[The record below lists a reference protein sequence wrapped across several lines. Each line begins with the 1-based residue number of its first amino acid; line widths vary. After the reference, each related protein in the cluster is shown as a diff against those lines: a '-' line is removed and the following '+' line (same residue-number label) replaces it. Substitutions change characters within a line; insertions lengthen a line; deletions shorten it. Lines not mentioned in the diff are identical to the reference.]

1 MDALET
7 TLDAVDRPPVAAR
20 RAVAGLFVLN
30 GVAYANVVPR
40 LPSIKADLGLS
51 NAALGA
57 AVAAMP
63 IGALL
68 SGPLG
73 GWAIVRFGS
82 ARVAVTCAVG
92 LGLTIPAFSVV
103 PTWWAL
109 AVTFLVLGAA
119 DSLMDVSMN
128 AHALRVQGLYGRSI
142 INTMHG
148 LWSLGAVAGGA
159 AGAFAAGIELRLD
172 AHLTMASAAVV
183 ATALLLRR
191 WLLPGT
197 DPTPERAA
205 AEDLGQEV
213 TGQRAQGR
221 AARLVVL
228 GVLVTMAAVVE
239 DTPASWGAVFLRTE
253 LGASAAV
260 AGSVFVAFQVFM
272 TIGRLMGDR
281 VVDRFGETAVV
292 RVGGCLIV
300 GGMGGGLAAG
310 EPAAVISG
318 FAIAGLGA
326 APLFPLVFNAAANV
340 PGVATGHG
348 LAAIAWMG
356 RIGFLVSPPL
366 VGVIGDAASLRTG
379 LVIAPAA
386 GLVVVL
392 LANRRAVRGRR
403 GR

>member
-1 MDALET
+1 
-7 TLDAVDRPPVAAR
+7 
-20 RAVAGLFVLN
+20 
-30 GVAYANVVPR
+30 
-40 LPSIKADLGLS
+40 
-51 NAALGA
+51 
-57 AVAAMP
+57 
-63 IGALL
+63 
-68 SGPLG
+68 
-73 GWAIVRFGS
+73 
-82 ARVAVTCAVG
+82 
-92 LGLTIPAFSVV
+92 
-103 PTWWAL
+103 
-109 AVTFLVLGAA
+109 
-119 DSLMDVSMN
+119 
-128 AHALRVQGLYGRSI
+128 
-142 INTMHG
+142 
-148 LWSLGAVAGGA
+148 
-159 AGAFAAGIELRLD
+159 
-172 AHLTMASAAVV
+172 
-183 ATALLLRR
+183 
-191 WLLPGT
+191 
-197 DPTPERAA
+197 
-205 AEDLGQEV
+205 
-213 TGQRAQGR
+213 
-221 AARLVVL
+221 
-228 GVLVTMAAVVE
+228 
-239 DTPASWGAVFLRTE
+239 VFLRTE

-326 APLFPLVFNAAANV
+326 APLFPLVFNAAASV

-392 LANRRAVRGRR
+392 LANRLAVRGRR